1 MIPILEKMMGMD
13 TLTDEVIAMDFLI
26 SAKSG
31 VRNYAMAVTEC
42 ATPEVKAV
50 LMKQLEE
57 AIDTHEQI
65 MNYLMNRGLYHPYNL
80 NEQIQLDLQNIQTAM
95 NIPSP

>member
-1 MIPILEKMMGMD
+1 MNPILEYVTGLN

-26 SAKSG
+26 NAKSG

-42 ATPEVKAV
+42 ATPEVKAI
-50 LMKQLEE
+50 LTKQLDE
-57 AIDTHEQI
+57 AIATHEKI
-65 MNYLMNRGLYHPYNL
+65 MSYMVTRGLYHPYNM

-95 NIPSP
+95 NIPS

>member
-1 MIPILEKMMGMD
+1 MNPILEHITGMN

-26 SAKSG
+26 DAKSG

-42 ATPEVKAV
+42 ATPEIKAV
-50 LMKQLEE
+50 LTKQLDE
-57 AIDTHEQI
+57 AIATHEKISSYMMQ
-65 MNYLMNRGLYHPYNL
+65 RGLYHPYNI

-95 NIPSP
+95 NIPS